1 MKGRVTYRILR
12 MPMIYPFETSF
23 GRQTERVPI
32 IFRMEKDGI
41 TSYSECVTDVDPF
54 YSYESNST
62 ALYII
67 KNYLG
72 KILKNAET
80 PQDFIDGAAVIKGH
94 NMAKGALEMLLWDH
108 SARMSGIPL
117 HSMLGENKGYAE
129 VGISIGMETIPGLL
143 DKVRNAVNSGYR
155 RIKVKIKRGREM
167 EILSA
172 VRDSFPDVRL
182 TADANSD
189 YSTKDADL
197 LKKLDKFNMEY
208 IEQPF
213 DHDDLIYHSRLA
225 KDISTPICLDESI
238 TSPEKARKALEIG
251 ACSVINIKPGR
262 VGGFSNSLKIAKIAR
277 EFKAH
282 IWIGGMLETGIGRSF
297 NISLASSALVDY
309 PGDTSPNSRYFH
321 RDIVRNPF
329 MMEHGKV
336 TPSSLSGAGYDLDMD
351 AFVSYTIEEGTIF
364 EW

>member
-1 MKGRVTYRILR
+1 MNGRLSYSILR

-32 IFRMEKDGI
+32 IFRLDKDGI

-62 ALYII
+62 ALSMIRG
-67 KNYLG
+67 YLG
-72 KILKNAET
+72 KLV
-80 PQDFIDGAAVIKGH
+80 IDSAGPEEFLEAARIIKGH

-108 SARMSGIPL
+108 AARRAGKPL
-117 HSMLGENKGYAE
+117 YSMIGKSKGYAE
-129 VGISIGMETIPGLL
+129 VGISIGMETISGLVE
-143 DKVRNAVNSGYR
+143 KVSKSVEAGYR
-155 RIKVKIKRGREM
+155 RIKVKIKKGRET

-172 VRDSFPDVRL
+172 VRDSFPDIRL

-189 YSTKDADL
+189 YSINDLEL
-197 LKKLDKFNMEY
+197 LKKLDRFDMEY

-225 KDISTPICLDESI
+225 KEISTPVCLDESI

-251 ACSVINIKPGR
+251 ACSVINIKLGR
-262 VGGFSNSLKIAKIAR
+262 VSGLTHSREIAGIAQ
-277 EFKAH
+277 EYKAH
-282 IWIGGMLETGIGRSF
+282 TWVGGMLETGIGRSY
-297 NISLASSALVDY
+297 NISFASSILADY

-321 RDIVRNPF
+321 KDVVKNPF
-329 MMEHGKV
+329 RMENGRI
-336 TPSSLSGAGYDLDMD
+336 TPSPEIGAGYVMD
-351 AFVSYTIEEGTIF
+351 EDALKGYTIEGGVIC

>member
-1 MKGRVTYRILR
+1 MKGRVTYHILR
-12 MPMIYPFETSF
+12 MPMVYPFETSF
-23 GRQTERVPI
+23 GRQTERVPV
-32 IFRMEKDGI
+32 IFSMEKDGI

-62 ALYII
+62 ALYVIR
-67 KNYLG
+67 NYLG
-72 KILKNAET
+72 KLLKDAET
-80 PQDFIDGAAVIKGH
+80 PESFMDAAAFIKGH
-94 NMAKGALEMLLWDH
+94 NMAKGALEMLLWDY
-108 SARMSGIPL
+108 SARSSGVTL

-129 VGISIGMETIPGLL
+129 VGISIGMETIPGLM
-143 DKVRNAVNSGYR
+143 DKVKRAVDSGYR
-155 RIKVKIKRGREM
+155 RIKVKIKKGREI

-172 VRDSFPDVRL
+172 VRDSFPDIRL

-189 YSTKDADL
+189 YSAKDADL

-225 KDISTPICLDESI
+225 KELNTPICLDESI

-262 VGGFSNSLKIAKIAR
+262 VGGFSNSLEIARIAR
-277 EFKAH
+277 EFRAH
-282 IWIGGMLETGIGRSF
+282 VWVGGMLETGIGRSF

-309 PGDTSPNSRYFH
+309 PGDTSPNSRYFL
-321 RDIVRNPF
+321 RDIVSNPF
-329 MMEHGKV
+329 MMQQGKIV
-336 TPSSLSGAGYDLDMD
+336 PSSVTGAGYILDQE
-351 AFVSYTIEEGTIF
+351 ALKAYTIEKGVVY